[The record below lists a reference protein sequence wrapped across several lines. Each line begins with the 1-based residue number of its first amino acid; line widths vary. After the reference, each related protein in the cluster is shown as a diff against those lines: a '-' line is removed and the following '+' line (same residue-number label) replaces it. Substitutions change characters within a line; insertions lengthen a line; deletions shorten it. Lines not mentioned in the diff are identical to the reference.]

1 MNTIDAVFSY
11 LREFNFASVLFRLLL
26 ATTCGGLIGY
36 GRARRRR
43 AAGFRTFMLTCLG
56 SALTV
61 LIACYD
67 YKMLT
72 GDWADVVKV
81 VGMKFDAGRYAS
93 QVVSGIGFLGAGTI
107 LDAPT
112 AAMYLQ
118 TGADFLVSPCCVDE
132 VITLANRRGVPYSPG
147 CGTVTEIV
155 HAQERG
161 CDLVKV
167 FPAGTVGGP
176 AFVKN
181 ILAPLPWAMVMA
193 TGAVEP
199 TEENL
204 TAWAKSGVTA
214 VGMGSK
220 LFPKEVIASGDWAS
234 ISALCRK
241 CLAWFNKS

>member
-1 MNTIDAVFSY
+1 MSKFNKIDTINIIRNTGIVPVFY
-11 LREFNFASVLFRLLL
+11 NKDVE
-26 ATTCGGLIGY
+26 
-36 GRARRRR
+36 
-43 AAGFRTFMLTCLG
+43 LTKK
-56 SALTV
+56 V
-61 LIACYD
+61 VKACYD
-67 YKMLT
+67 GGIREFEFT
-72 GDWADVVKV
+72 NRGDGAHIVFKELIAYVRAECPE
-81 VGMKFDAGRYAS
+81 MA
-93 QVVSGIGFLGAGTI
+93 LGAGTI

-112 AAMYLQ
+112 AAIYIQL
-118 TGADFLVSPCCVDE
+118 GADFLVSPCCVDE

-181 ILAPLPWAMVMA
+181 ILAPLPWALVMC

-199 TEENL
+199 EESNL
-204 TAWAKSGVTA
+204 KAWAKSGVTA

-220 LFPKEVIASGDWAS
+220 LFPKEVLAAGDWKAVS
-234 ISALCRK
+234 ELCRK
-241 CLAWFNKS
+241 SLEWFRK

>member
-1 MNTIDAVFSY
+1 MSKFNKIDTIGIIRNTGIVPVFYNKDA
-11 LREFNFASVLFRLLL
+11 E
-26 ATTCGGLIGY
+26 
-36 GRARRRR
+36 
-43 AAGFRTFMLTCLG
+43 LTKK
-56 SALTV
+56 V
-61 LIACYD
+61 VKACYD
-67 YKMLT
+67 GGIRAFEFT
-72 GDWADVVKV
+72 NRGDGAHEVFKEVMAFVRKECPE
-81 VGMKFDAGRYAS
+81 MA
-93 QVVSGIGFLGAGTI
+93 LGAGTI

-112 AAMYLQ
+112 AALYLQ
-118 TGADFLVSPCCVDE
+118 MGADFLVSPCCVDE

-147 CGTVTEIV
+147 CGTVTEII

-199 TEENL
+199 TQENL
-204 TAWAKSGVTA
+204 STWAKSGVTA

-220 LFPKEVIASGDWAS
+220 LFPKEVIASGDWAA
-234 ISALCRK
+234 ISALCVK
-241 CLAWFNKS
+241 CLEWFKK

>member
-1 MNTIDAVFSY
+1 MAKFRKIDTLCIIRSTGIVPVFY
-11 LREFNFASVLFRLLL
+11 NKDVE
-26 ATTCGGLIGY
+26 
-36 GRARRRR
+36 
-43 AAGFRTFMLTCLG
+43 LTKK
-56 SALTV
+56 V
-61 LIACYD
+61 VKACYEGGIRAFEF
-67 YKMLT
+67 T
-72 GDWADVVKV
+72 NRGDGAHEVFREVMAFV
-81 VGMKFDAGRYAS
+81 RAECPEMA
-93 QVVSGIGFLGAGTI
+93 LGAGTI

-112 AAMYLQ
+112 AALYLQ
-118 TGADFLVSPCCVDE
+118 MGADFLVSPCCVEE

-204 TAWAKSGVTA
+204 TSWARSGVTA

-220 LFPKEVIASGDWAS
+220 LFPKDVIAAGDWAA
-234 ISALCRK
+234 ISALCAQ
-241 CLAWFNKS
+241 CLTWFKK

>member
-1 MNTIDAVFSY
+1 MAF
-11 LREFNFASVLFRLLL
+11 
-26 ATTCGGLIGY
+26 
-36 GRARRRR
+36 
-43 AAGFRTFMLTCLG
+43 
-56 SALTV
+56 
-61 LIACYD
+61 
-67 YKMLT
+67 
-72 GDWADVVKV
+72 
-81 VGMKFDAGRYAS
+81 
-93 QVVSGIGFLGAGTI
+93 GAGTI

-112 AAMYLQ
+112 AVIYMQL
-118 TGADFLVSPCCVDE
+118 GADFLVSPCLSEE
-132 VITLANRRGVPYSPG
+132 VVTVANRRGVPYSPG

-155 HAQERG
+155 RAMELG

-204 TAWAKSGVTA
+204 KAWAASGVTA

-220 LFPKEVIASGDWAS
+220 LFPKEKLAAGDWQGIAG
-234 ISALCRK
+234 LCTK
-241 CLAWFNKS
+241 CLDWFSR

>member
-1 MNTIDAVFSY
+1 MSKFNKIDTIGIIRNTGIVPVFYNKDAD
-11 LREFNFASVLFRLLL
+11 
-26 ATTCGGLIGY
+26 
-36 GRARRRR
+36 
-43 AAGFRTFMLTCLG
+43 LTKK
-56 SALTV
+56 V
-61 LIACYD
+61 VKACYD
-67 YKMLT
+67 GGIRAFEFT
-72 GDWADVVKV
+72 NRGDGAHKV
-81 VGMKFDAGRYAS
+81 FEEVMAFVRKECPEMA
-93 QVVSGIGFLGAGTI
+93 LGAGTI

-112 AAMYLQ
+112 AALYIQM
-118 TGADFLVSPCCVDE
+118 GADFLVSPCCVDE
-132 VITLANRRGVPYSPG
+132 VITLANRRGIPYSPG

-181 ILAPLPWAMVMA
+181 VLAPLPWAMIMC

-199 TEENL
+199 TQENL

-220 LFPKEVIASGDWAS
+220 LFPKEVIAAGDWAS
-234 ISALCRK
+234 ISALCAQ
-241 CLAWFNKS
+241 CLNWFKK